1 MHKIALTSVSSL
13 EVPTGTATTNAGG
26 TSYGKPLALLCLC
39 LQQGW
44 LSPTVKPQAVSTAV
58 LVVRLAVSG
67 SQLVSPTVN
76 PYTVGLFRRR
86 NVITHTGQR

>member
-13 EVPTGTATTNAGG
+13 EVPTGTATTNAR
-26 TSYGKPLALLCLC
+26 PLALLCLC

>member
-26 TSYGKPLALLCLC
+26 ASYGKPLALLCLC

-76 PYTVGLFRRR
+76 PHKVGLFRRR
-86 NVITHTGQR
+86 NVITYRGQR

>member
-1 MHKIALTSVSSL
+1 M
-13 EVPTGTATTNAGG
+13 PTGTATTNAGG
-26 TSYGKPLALLCLC
+26 ASYGKPLALLCLC

-58 LVVRLAVSG
+58 LVLAVRLAVSG

-76 PYTVGLFRRR
+76 PHKVGLFRRR
-86 NVITHTGQR
+86 NVITYRGQR